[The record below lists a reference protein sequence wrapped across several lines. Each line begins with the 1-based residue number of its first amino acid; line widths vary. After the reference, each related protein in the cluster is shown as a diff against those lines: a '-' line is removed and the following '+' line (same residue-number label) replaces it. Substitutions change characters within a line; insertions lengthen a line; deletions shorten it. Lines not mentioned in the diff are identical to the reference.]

1 MENFIEYIQ
10 LEDVF
15 EAYYDCRKK
24 KRKTINAIKF
34 ESDYEAKLVELWRE
48 INTKTYKIGK
58 SIVFIISRPVRREVF
73 AADFR
78 DRIVQHLVV
87 RRLEPLFEKHFIQ
100 DNYNCRKNKG
110 VLYGAQRMYEHVRKC
125 TGNYKQTCYIAK
137 CDIQAFFMSIH
148 KPTLWRM
155 LKTFIIENYHE
166 KDQPIILW
174 LTKMIVMHNPERNC
188 IIKSPKWMWKDL
200 PKHKSLFT
208 TSQYYGLAIGN
219 ITSQMFANFYM
230 TKFDKWMISKYLYY
244 GRYVD
249 DFHFEGKDKEQM
261 LKDINEIR
269 SYLKINLGLNL
280 HPNKLYIQHYRKG
293 CKFIG
298 SVVKGELLY
307 VSNRTVSNFINTI
320 RNYKSIIEKNPKYLK
335 ENAEHIVSSLNSY
348 FGLLGHYNSYAIRRK
363 IANMIPPEWYN
374 VIFIAG
380 HFDKLVCKMPFKSSY
395 IALRRSY
402 ERTVF
407 LSEQYDEN
415 KFGTITYKQR

>member
-1 MENFIEYIQ
+1 MEDFVEYIQ

-15 EAYYDCRKK
+15 KAYYDCRKK

-34 ESDYEAKLVELWRE
+34 ESDYEVKLVELWRE
-48 INTKTYKIGK
+48 INTQTYKIGK

-87 RRLEPLFEKHFIQ
+87 RRLEPLFEKYFIQ

-110 VLYGAQRMYEHVRKC
+110 VLYGVQRMYEHVRKC
-125 TGNYKQTCYIAK
+125 TNNYKDTCYIAK
-137 CDIQAFFMSIH
+137 CDIKAFFMSIH

-155 LKTFIIENYHE
+155 LETFILENYNE
-166 KDQPIILW
+166 KDLTIILW

-188 IIKSPKWMWKDL
+188 IIKSPKWMWENL

-208 TSQYYGLAIGN
+208 TSEYYGLAIGN

-230 TKFDKWMISKYLYY
+230 TQFDKLMISKYPYY

-261 LKDINEIR
+261 LKDINKIR
-269 SYLKINLGLNL
+269 HYLKSNLGLNL

-307 VSNRTVSNFINTI
+307 VSNRTVSNFINTV
-320 RNYKSIIEKNPKYLK
+320 RNYKSIIEKNPEYLK

-348 FGLLGHYNSYAIRRK
+348 YGLLGHYNSYAIRRK
-363 IANMIPPEWYN
+363 VSNMIPSSWFK
-374 VIFIAG
+374 VIFISG
-380 HFDKLVCKMPFKSSY
+380 HFDKLVCKIPYKSNY
-395 IALRRSY
+395 IALRKSH
-402 ERTVF
+402 EKTAF

-415 KFGTITYKQR
+415 KFGMITYKQR